1 MDGYQTADGNTQY
14 ADIKRNASTQC
25 VDNRNH
31 TKDHYVPRIKLGIL
45 ALYLLDKPYY
55 NENIVYL
62 SLSLLST
69 SLLSCLVCQS
79 FQVLF
84 HENIT
89 WYNRVSQKYKHQ
101 DK

>member
-14 ADIKRNASTQC
+14 VDIKRNASTQC

-62 SLSLLST
+62 KAHFFIEMPSLSKFS
-69 SLLSCLVCQS
+69 S
-79 FQVLF
+79 FVPR
-84 HENIT
+84 E
-89 WYNRVSQKYKHQ
+89 
-101 DK
+101 